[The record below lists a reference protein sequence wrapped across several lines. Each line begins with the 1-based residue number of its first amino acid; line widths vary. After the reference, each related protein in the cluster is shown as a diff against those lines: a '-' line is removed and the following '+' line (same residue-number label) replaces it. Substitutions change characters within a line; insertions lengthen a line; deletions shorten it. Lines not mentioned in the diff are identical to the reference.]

1 MSVFAC
7 VCVCVCVCVC
17 ACFFFKYSLFVLQ
30 FPVPVHAPAHVFF
43 FLIYLFCFYLRCSG
57 QVLNFFCLLV
67 VFFPSP
73 KLDLKRLSKMET
85 FIQSL
90 PLPSPQVPSLPPK
103 NPSETPSKKPRKR
116 ERARDS
122 EPNRLQVVVCVYLCE
137 SFRIA
142 LCGK

>member
-1 MSVFAC
+1 MC
-7 VCVCVCVCVC
+7 VCVCVCVRV
-17 ACFFFKYSLFVLQ
+17 FFQILIIRSAISGSCSRSRPRV
-30 FPVPVHAPAHVFF
+30 F